1 MMSGV
6 RTYVTVEPLDMQQF
20 GCTLNLVEFFDAD
33 EVPVDHHDFDFVIYR
48 NEQQQWQ
55 TAGSSKV
62 SMTAGDLNN
71 LGAAIMENSKQ

>member
-1 MMSGV
+1 MSGV
-6 RTYVTVEPLDMQQF
+6 RTYVTVEPLEQEQF

-33 EVPVDHHDFDFVIYR
+33 EVPVDQNDFDFIIYR

-62 SMTAGDLNN
+62 SMKAEDLNN
-71 LGAAIMENSKQ
+71 LGAAILQNSKQ